1 MTAGGTSGA
10 LRVLFLQD
18 DDAYAG
24 ADMPTVRIAAAVLLG
39 LHTLLALAFLT
50 LGPPL
55 STLGWLTG
63 AAVVAGS
70 AAGTYWLLSERWKV
84 TFNRLLLLSSVG
96 LAAPV
101 ALQVVTGE
109 LEPYQLLF
117 LVWVGCGAVQPARRA
132 VLFLGVLAVAA
143 LVPVLSQSVSGAI
156 REAVA
161 WSVLFSTVGLVL
173 TAYVSYVRTQR
184 IQLRSGES
192 DARALAREATK
203 RVRDLQWV
211 TDATLS
217 HLPLEELLGELLRRI
232 AEAFEVDG
240 GAVLLREDSRRFTQ
254 AASLGVVELDVALPT
269 GHITGRFPERVA
281 DDRRSLAIEQVEGE
295 ERFEAQLRQ
304 AGVESLLGVPLL
316 VGDEVLGVLYVATR
330 SRRRFS
336 EGDASFLQLVGD
348 RVALAVERTRLFED
362 ERQIAETLQRSLLGD
377 VLPVIPDA
385 SMAVRYVPGRAG
397 MEVGG
402 DWYDVIDLRDG
413 RVGLAI
419 GDVVGRGLRAAS
431 LMGRLRTALQAY
443 ALDGHNP
450 AGVLERLHHLLEGQA
465 KDAIATVLYLVLDA
479 DKRTVEIANAGHLP
493 PLVRDEDG
501 TTRYLPIGQSPPLG
515 AVPYARFEQ
524 RQATIEPGST
534 LILYTDGLVERR
546 GESLHAGLEAL
557 RRAVEA
563 GPDRPEALCDA
574 AIARLEDAG
583 ELEDDVALLAF
594 KLEPFP
600 DAGFSLDFPAE
611 PEVLAMVRR
620 VIERWLGQAPASN
633 GDIYAIK
640 AATMEACANAI
651 EHAYRPGDAAFRV
664 ETTRSGPDIS
674 VTVTDFGEWRGQRGA
689 GRGRGLELME
699 ALMDSADVART
710 LEGSKVE
717 LRRRVGERQAL

>member
-1 MTAGGTSGA
+1 
-10 LRVLFLQD
+10 
-18 DDAYAG
+18 
-24 ADMPTVRIAAAVLLG
+24 
-39 LHTLLALAFLT
+39 
-50 LGPPL
+50 
-55 STLGWLTG
+55 
-63 AAVVAGS
+63 VVAGS
-70 AAGTYWLLSERWKV
+70 AGGTYWLVSERWEV
-84 TFNRLLLLSSVG
+84 TFNKLLLLSAAG

-132 VLFLGVLAVAA
+132 VVFLGVLAVAA
-143 LVPVLSQSVSGAI
+143 LVPVLSQSVSGVI

-161 WSVLFSTVGLVL
+161 WSVLFSAVGLVL

-192 DARALAREATK
+192 DARAVAREATK

-232 AEAFEVDG
+232 AEALEVDG
-240 GAVLLREDSRRFTQ
+240 GAVLLREDARRFTQ
-254 AASLGVVELDVALPT
+254 AASLGVVAVDGARPA
-269 GHITGRFPERVA
+269 GNITGRFPERVS

-295 ERFEAQLRQ
+295 ERFEADLRQ
-304 AGVESLLGVPLL
+304 AGVRSLLGVPLP

-336 EGDASFLQLVGD
+336 EGDASFLQLVGN

-377 VLPVIPDA
+377 ILPDIPDA
-385 SMAVRYVPGRAG
+385 AIAVRYVPGRAG

-431 LMGRLRTALQAY
+431 LMGKLRTALEAY
-443 ALDGHNP
+443 ALDGHSP

-479 DKRTVEIANAGHLP
+479 DKRTAEIANAGHLP
-493 PLVRDEDG
+493 PLVRDKEG

-515 AVPYARFEQ
+515 AVPYAHFEQ
-524 RQATIEPGST
+524 RQASIEPAST

-546 GESLHAGLEAL
+546 GENLQTGLEAL

-563 GPDRPEALCDA
+563 GPDGPDALCEA
-574 AIARLEDAG
+574 AIARLDAG

-600 DAGFSLDFPAE
+600 DTGFSLDFPAE

-620 VIERWLGQAPASN
+620 VIERWLGQAPAST

-689 GRGRGLELME
+689 GRGRGLALME
-699 ALMDSADVART
+699 ALMDSADVAQT